1 MMMEIEMVIHWVIF
15 HRLLKRGYNPMSIK
29 AEYIGHLAIELEL
42 NFTADEI
49 MDEYRRW
56 LQ

>member
-1 MMMEIEMVIHWVIF
+1 MMEIEMVIHWVIF
-15 HRLLKRGYNPMSIK
+15 HRLLKWGYNPMSINP
-29 AEYIGHLAIELEL
+29 EFIGHLATELEL

>member
-1 MMMEIEMVIHWVIF
+1 MMDLEKVIHMVIV
-15 HRLLKRGYNPMSIK
+15 HRLLKQGYNPMSINP
-29 AEYIGHLAIELEL
+29 EFVGHLAIELEL